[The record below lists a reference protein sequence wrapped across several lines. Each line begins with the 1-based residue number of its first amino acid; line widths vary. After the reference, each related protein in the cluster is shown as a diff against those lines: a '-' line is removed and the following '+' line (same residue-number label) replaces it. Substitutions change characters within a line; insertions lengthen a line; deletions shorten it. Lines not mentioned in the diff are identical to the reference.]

1 MAAAVHPT
9 APRTGLRGFL
19 LGEKQAATTTTADR
33 PRARA
38 PGLWET
44 GTFVSL
50 PKALLHFR
58 APAFQIWSIELASPL
73 GGHHTPH
80 AISQAWRRGPWEQ
93 DVHFTAPRRVMGESE
108 LLARK

>member
-19 LGEKQAATTTTADR
+19 LGEKQATTTTTTTTADR

-73 GGHHTPH
+73 GGHHTS
-80 AISQAWRRGPWEQ
+80 I
-93 DVHFTAPRRVMGESE
+93 FTQPGLAPGSLGTRCTFHSSSPGNG
-108 LLARK
+108 